1 MSKAKPRRPLLI
13 ELDATPGSSIGK
25 FAPHEAAKFLSRIRV
40 LCGSDGRPLPGM
52 DLVEDKAVL
61 EAAYHDPLGV
71 TVAFNLNIL
80 NSVNRIPGSDVD
92 VRQWRHV
99 ARYDRRES
107 RIEMH
112 LEAVREISVPL
123 PDGPR
128 TFRAGERIHTE
139 NSYKA
144 DSAGLAALMTAA
156 GREPRCW
163 FDGRRRFA
171 VALG

>member
-1 MSKAKPRRPLLI
+1 
-13 ELDATPGSSIGK
+13 
-25 FAPHEAAKFLSRIRV
+25 
-40 LCGSDGRPLPGM
+40 
-52 DLVEDKAVL
+52 
-61 EAAYHDPLGV
+61 
-71 TVAFNLNIL
+71 
-80 NSVNRIPGSDVD
+80 
-92 VRQWRHV
+92 
-99 ARYDRRES
+99 
-107 RIEMH
+107 MH